1 MLLKIGQIQGTAQ
14 QWAEPLAHPLLQSGT
29 FAFDPKLNQSPHD
42 NGQLARGWFSLY
54 EHPGVHITIVLQK
67 AGKCFGALPQS
78 AGLVVR
84 FAAAFEQLIECLL

>member
-1 MLLKIGQIQGTAQ
+1 LLLKIGQIQGTAQ

-42 NGQLARGWFSLY
+42 NGQLARGWFSLDV
-54 EHPGVHITIVLQK
+54 HPGVHITIVLQK